1 MVKEA
6 SRGIHRFKH
15 LWRVQ
20 LSLHAEPVSGFSA
33 VSVVSVAA
41 VDSTIPG
48 ISGRTQYC
56 HSASEGPA
64 LAITATK
71 PMNTDVAC
79 KSLHGPRFS
88 TYNMQ
93 IFIL

>member
-48 ISGRTQYC
+48 ISLKN
-56 HSASEGPA
+56 PV
-64 LAITATK
+64 L
-71 PMNTDVAC
+71 P
-79 KSLHGPRFS
+79 
-88 TYNMQ
+88 
-93 IFIL
+93 